1 MQLTDEKRPDILW
14 GNVAFLSITPVLAVL
29 GLIWWFTSVEFS
41 WAPIIAYIV
50 LHFATGLGITAGYH
64 RLFSHRSYKANNTV
78 KVVLSILG
86 AATFE
91 NSAVEWCSDH
101 RRHHRLVDTDD
112 DPYNAHRGF
121 LYSHIL
127 WICQRGKFDGDF
139 SNVRDLLK
147 DPVTAWQHRNYLTI
161 SIGFNLLVPLLLGV
175 MTGDILSMMLWA
187 GLVRVVFVQHTTFL
201 INSWAHMFGTQ
212 PYSDQNTA
220 RDSVWLAF
228 FTHGEGYHNY
238 HHAFETDYRNGRAW
252 YHWDPGKWLIAT
264 MAGLGWASDLRRI
277 PDDMV
282 LRRRFEEN
290 RSRFSDQL
298 EQWGEAWEVWK
309 SEVSGRATET
319 QEAFKAHM
327 VRAEG
332 RIEDAL
338 SDLRAKRHAWMEA
351 RQQNQTPAQIRA
363 LRRTMLK
370 AQRSIKASLSEWEQ
384 MMSQYALTMAP
395 AHALHA

>member
-1 MQLTDEKRPDILW
+1 
-14 GNVAFLSITPVLAVL
+14 
-29 GLIWWFTSVEFS
+29 
-41 WAPIIAYIV
+41 
-50 LHFATGLGITAGYH
+50 
-64 RLFSHRSYKANNTV
+64 
-78 KVVLSILG
+78 
-86 AATFE
+86 
-91 NSAVEWCSDH
+91 
-101 RRHHRLVDTDD
+101 
-112 DPYNAHRGF
+112 
-121 LYSHIL
+121 
-127 WICQRGKFDGDF
+127 
-139 SNVRDLLK
+139 
-147 DPVTAWQHRNYLTI
+147 
-161 SIGFNLLVPLLLGV
+161 
-175 MTGDILSMMLWA
+175 
-187 GLVRVVFVQHTTFL
+187 
-201 INSWAHMFGTQ
+201 
-212 PYSDQNTA
+212 
-220 RDSVWLAF
+220 
-228 FTHGEGYHNY
+228 
-238 HHAFETDYRNGRAW
+238 
-252 YHWDPGKWLIAT
+252 

-395 AHALHA
+395 AHALHV